1 MARGLSAAR
10 TGPEVRAKAKDALRM
25 RREGLKLREIGDALG
40 GLSRE
45 RARQL
50 VLVGKQLER
59 TQNRKAAAS
68 KK

>member
-1 MARGLSAAR
+1 M
-10 TGPEVRAKAKDALRM
+10 EALRM

>member
-10 TGPEVRAKAKDALRM
+10 TGPEVRAKAMEALRM
-25 RREGLKLREIGDALG
+25 RREGFKLREIGDALG

-59 TQNRKAAAS
+59 SQNRKAAAS